1 LGNGLP
7 LYEVPLKIAEE
18 FAMLDNMFRGK
29 FDAGFVV
36 GGGPEYYSYN
46 INPTFARDRFR
57 EATDLIIKAWTDPG
71 PFSWDGK
78 HFQFQYVNPWPRP
91 VQKPHPPVWIPGVG
105 SIETME
111 LVAERGFI
119 YAALTYAHVDSFRQN
134 AAFFQQTVARVG
146 RTYNPEMLGWLVP
159 MYVAETDQ
167 QAREE
172 AEEHVWYFIDKLI
185 KGFAGKGRTWM
196 PPGYTS
202 LKSLQRLQEINALG
216 GDKAPTN
223 WQLGHARSWADVEAG
238 GSVLIGS
245 PQTVREQLLKYVLEF
260 KVGHILALPQFGS
273 LPDHLTR
280 KNMALLASE
289 VFPYVRKY
297 AEAEFGALPGVQ
309 SQQTAAHA

>member
-1 LGNGLP
+1 
-7 LYEVPLKIAEE
+7 
-18 FAMLDNMFRGK
+18 
-29 FDAGFVV
+29 
-36 GGGPEYYSYN
+36 
-46 INPTFARDRFR
+46 
-57 EATDLIIKAWTDPG
+57 
-71 PFSWDGK
+71 
-78 HFQFQYVNPWPRP
+78 
-91 VQKPHPPVWIPGVG
+91 
-105 SIETME
+105 
-111 LVAERGFI
+111 
-119 YAALTYAHVDSFRQN
+119 
-134 AAFFQQTVARVG
+134 
-146 RTYNPEMLGWLVP
+146 MLGWLVP

-167 QAREE
+167 KAREE

-223 WQLGHARSWADVEAG
+223 WQLGHARSWDDVEAG

-289 VFPYVRKY
+289 VFPYVR
-297 AEAEFGALPGVQ
+297 
-309 SQQTAAHA
+309 TASPVPRSCSCPVRLTPCCSNNLSARPRA